1 MSAGSRRGIRRPRRS
16 VEGEGFSPAFTAGLA
31 VLPVLF
37 LLLFFAAPVGTI
49 LWRGLAGEG
58 SVDLGVFGEV
68 LTDPFLRGVA
78 WFTLWQAVAST
89 VLTLV
94 VGLPVAYV
102 VSHFDFP
109 GRRLF
114 RALITVPFVL
124 PTVVVGTAFLV
135 LLSPSGPVGWDL
147 RQTIWAV
154 LIAHVFFNVSIVV
167 RTVGGAW
174 RQLHPGP
181 EEAARVLGAN
191 GWRTFWSVTVKRLAP
206 AIGAAA
212 SIVFLFTFTSFG
224 VVLILGGPQL
234 STLESETYYQTVRLL
249 NLDTAAVL
257 ALVQMTAVVVLL
269 LVQRRLQAG
278 FERSQRTVSGGRQ
291 RVRLGGWRQ
300 RTWVGFVISV
310 ALVLVLAPMLVLVWR
325 SLRVGDRW
333 GLDFYTAL
341 DESRRGSTLFV
352 APIEAVFN
360 SLKFAAAAT
369 FIAVSVGGLASVAI
383 ARGRG
388 WMARL
393 LDTGLMLPLG
403 TSAATVG
410 FGFLIT
416 FDEWPLNLRTSVWL
430 VPIAHALVGIP
441 FVIRIMVPAVR
452 SVDER
457 LRAAAGAL
465 GASPAR
471 VFREVDLPIISR
483 SLVVAGGFAFAVSL
497 GEFGATSFIAR
508 PQHPTIPTAIFR
520 FLGQPGAA
528 NLGQAMAMSVILMV
542 LTAFVVLVIDRF
554 RLGEFGEW

>member
-1 MSAGSRRGIRRPRRS
+1 MSSSSGG
-16 VEGEGFSPAFTAGLA
+16 GNA
-31 VLPVLF
+31 VLKSSTFKTGRLAAVPIAF
-37 LLLFFAAPVGTI
+37 LGVFFAFPVGSI
-49 LWRGLAGEG
+49 LWRGLTVGG
-58 SVDLGVFGEV
+58 TLDFGVFTDV
-68 LTDPFLRGVA
+68 ASDPFMRGIA
-78 WFTLWQAVAST
+78 WFTLWQAVVST
-89 VLTLV
+89 VLTLAL
-94 VGLPVAYV
+94 GLPVAYV
-102 VSHFDFP
+102 VSHYEFP

-114 RALITVPFVL
+114 RAVITVPFVL

-135 LLSPSGPVGWDL
+135 LFSPSGPVGWDL

-174 RQLHPGP
+174 GQLHPGP
-181 EEAARVLGAN
+181 EEAARVLGASR
-191 GWRTFWSVTVKRLAP
+191 WRTFRSVTSKRLAP
-206 AIGAAA
+206 AIGAAS

-224 VVLILGGPQL
+224 VVLILGGPGL
-234 STLESETYYQTVRLL
+234 STLESETYYQTTRLL

-257 ALVQMTAVVVLL
+257 ALTQMFAVVVLL
-269 LVQRRLQAG
+269 LVQRRLQG
-278 FERSQRTVSGGRQ
+278 RFERSQRAISGGRE
-291 RVRLGGWRQ
+291 RVRV
-300 RTWVGFVISV
+300 RTWNQRLLVGG
-310 ALVLVLAPMLVLVWR
+310 VLFITLAIVLAPMLVLVWR

-333 GLDFYTAL
+333 GLDFYDAL

-352 APIEAVFN
+352 APTQAIWN

-369 FIAVSVGGLASVAI
+369 LLAVGVGGLAATAI
-383 ARGRG
+383 ARGGGRV
-388 WMARL
+388 ARA

-410 FGFLIT
+410 FGFLIA
-416 FDEWPLNLRTSVWL
+416 FDQDPVNFRSSVWL
-430 VPIAHALVGIP
+430 IPAAHALVGIP
-441 FVIRIMVPAVR
+441 FVIRIMVPA
-452 SVDER
+452 
-457 LRAAAGAL
+457 LRAVDDQLRSAARVL

-483 SLVVAGGFAFAVSL
+483 SIFVAGGFAFAVSL

-520 FLGQPGAA
+520 FLGQPGSA

-542 LTAFVVLVIDRF
+542 LTAVVVLTIDRF